1 MPEPTPMPS
10 SLVLFVISFLLLLA
24 FVLLL
29 WAINAVKVWLQP
41 TTSPP
46 SARTASPQARTPSAA
61 QASPQLG
68 VPPLLPVRAWL
79 DRVNNEP
86 DRVPHIAA
94 KGPTGSGKTTLVLA
108 ALIERPGKVLICTPK
123 NEYDDLWD
131 GAPAVRLTT
140 DLTFDAIEAA
150 LLAVHQEVKRRNVQG
165 FDEWLT
171 VVIDDYPWVAQE

>member
-68 VPPLLPVRAWL
+68 VPPCCPSA
-79 DRVNNEP
+79 P
-86 DRVPHIAA
+86 
-94 KGPTGSGKTTLVLA
+94 GSTA
-108 ALIERPGKVLICTPK
+108 
-123 NEYDDLWD
+123 
-131 GAPAVRLTT
+131 
-140 DLTFDAIEAA
+140 
-150 LLAVHQEVKRRNVQG
+150 
-165 FDEWLT
+165 
-171 VVIDDYPWVAQE
+171 